1 MWVTVHQAP
10 CKSFTFLHAN
20 SKVLSTKDFNWEM
33 IKSQWQSFIQE
44 LWPTWFSKTKRHGP
58 TYKNTLRLELCSS
71 FGVQVRLNRWFNWT
85 ILRRTFLCQSFFHT
99 SHDTVTMNFLDCW
112 FLSKD
117 NLQTTVLVRELT
129 KDWLRRQRSE
139 SNKMPRNKVDCSIT

>member
-44 LWPTWFSKTKRHGP
+44 LWPTWFSKAKRHGP

-71 FGVQVRLNRWFNWT
+71 FGVQVRLNGPFIVWT
-85 ILRRTFLCQSFFHT
+85 DGSTELFFVELFFVNHFFTPRMTLSLWISSIADFCPRTIYKPQS
-99 SHDTVTMNFLDCW
+99 
-112 FLSKD
+112 
-117 NLQTTVLVRELT
+117 
-129 KDWLRRQRSE
+129 
-139 SNKMPRNKVDCSIT
+139 